1 LSARCRWCAL
11 RWVVMAKKQ
20 TNRQRQ
26 AVRDKIRREE
36 RAIAVA
42 AASRDAHARLVA
54 ERHQDPRF
62 VQRVRTATGFE
73 VSLSPQA
80 PGGQRVL
87 DALAGQRERF
97 REKFGRE
104 IGDDDPLIFD
114 PDADVPT
121 PLTEQARSAVLEEL
135 ALSVAESGGLDPA
148 YIYAWRDVGYIVT
161 EATEHLFSAVEVQ
174 AYFDA
179 VSDHMDDDGDWDED
193 DDEGDEESTP
203 AEVLRMAADSL
214 ERVVAAILQERT
226 LDPIRMLMEGLD
238 ESELEDEELEV
249 IMSSTVAVLASWLVE
264 PQEQGLD
271 SSAVMAW
278 IGETLPEQD
287 GQDALVLSGMIGFA
301 FGPDLTIMQAADRL
315 GERFV
320 PAHTALAAG
329 IAATAGNGDAH
340 WLRQHDPGAATAGPE
355 RL

>member
-1 LSARCRWCAL
+1 
-11 RWVVMAKKQ
+11 MAKKQ

-36 RAIAVA
+36 RAIAVEA
-42 AASRDAHARLVA
+42 ARRDEHARLVA

-62 VQRVRTATGFE
+62 VQRVRTATGYE

-104 IGDDDPLIFD
+104 IGEDDPLIFD

-121 PLTEQARSAVLEEL
+121 PLTEQARTAALEEL
-135 ALSVAESGGLDPA
+135 ALTVAESGVLDPA

-161 EATEHLFSAVEVQ
+161 EATEHLFSAAEVQ

-193 DDEGDEESTP
+193 DEEESTA
-203 AEVLRMAADSL
+203 AEVLLMAADSL

-226 LDPIRMLMEGLD
+226 LAPIKALMEGLD

-271 SSAVMAW
+271 GSAVMAW
-278 IGETLPEQD
+278 IGENLPEQD
-287 GQDALVLSGMIGFA
+287 SQDALVLSGMIGFA
-301 FGPDLTIMQAADRL
+301 FGPDLTIRQAADRL

-329 IAATAGNGDAH
+329 IAATAGGGDAH
-340 WLRQHDPGAATAGPE
+340 WLRQYDPGAPTAGPE